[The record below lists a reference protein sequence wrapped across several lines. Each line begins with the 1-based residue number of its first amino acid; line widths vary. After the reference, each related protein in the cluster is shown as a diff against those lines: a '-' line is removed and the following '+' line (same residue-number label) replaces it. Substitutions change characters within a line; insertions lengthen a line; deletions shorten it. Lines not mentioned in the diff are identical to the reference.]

1 MVPALKH
8 RRQWRLQSH
17 VRLPVFRHDSTLGH
31 FLAKLMFLRSS
42 PLAARRSRAPR
53 IAQALAMLA
62 LAAGIGWW
70 GALLLAPQPT
80 AAPPALALGPASGQ
94 NISPVINWFGGDSA
108 RLRVAVL
115 GLISSG
121 QHGTALLSINGGP
134 AQAYS
139 VGQSLATGVTL
150 AAVLPHGV
158 SIDQDGIT
166 EDIEVTGRTLPPN
179 GFVPAASS
187 VRPLQP

>member
-1 MVPALKH
+1 
-8 RRQWRLQSH
+8 
-17 VRLPVFRHDSTLGH
+17 
-31 FLAKLMFLRSS
+31 
-42 PLAARRSRAPR
+42 
-53 IAQALAMLA
+53 
-62 LAAGIGWW
+62 
-70 GALLLAPQPT
+70 
-80 AAPPALALGPASGQ
+80 

-115 GLISSG
+115 GLIASG
-121 QHGTALLSINGGP
+121 QRGSALLSINGAP

-139 VGQSLATGVTL
+139 AGQNLANGVTL

-158 SIDQDGIT
+158 SIEQDGII

-179 GFVPAASS
+179 GFVPAAPS